1 MTTLAPPGKDKFA
14 TSNINSEQLATA
26 LRPWRRRLALQQ
38 ALSWTGRGIIT
49 GLILACLL
57 LLISRLIPW
66 VTAPRWAIGI
76 GIACC
81 LFAFSASI
89 WYRPSLAR
97 TARLVD
103 ARLSLHDRTGTA
115 WEMRNETAPLYG
127 LQQRDALKQLSQHV
141 PSKAISLRPRRS
153 SLVTSGIV
161 VVALALLVLLPN
173 PMTAALQQQAAFQA
187 RIAKQI
193 TGIEHLRSSLAQ
205 QTNTPAQQRAQ
216 VDQILRDLETKL
228 QNAHNETEAQQ
239 AIAEAEARLN
249 QLRDPQA
256 NNQAQAHA
264 IASSSLASSSNA
276 SLSAV
281 GQALATNDSK
291 RLSNALQNLASQ
303 VSHMTPAQRAQLAQ
317 QIENAA
323 NQANQNPKL
332 RAALHQLAKAIA
344 NGNPGEIADAT
355 NALEIA
361 ASQDATSQAQAN
373 SINQATQN
381 LQQAANKLASATDGT
396 NSQGQSQ
403 KQGQDQN
410 GQGQSNGQGQG
421 QQGQGQRQGQG
432 QNGQSQGQGIGSS
445 NGDGGR
451 GNHTGSKSGQNEQVF
466 VPGQTG
472 SGSSTQSNDGNN
484 SVVQNGS
491 SVPYSQVIERYKQM
505 AHDAID
511 NSDISPDLK
520 DLVHGYFNTLE
531 GR

>member
-1 MTTLAPPGKDKFA
+1 MATLAPPGNVKAKFV
-14 TSNINSEQLATA
+14 TSNTNSEQLATA
-26 LRPWRRRLALQQ
+26 LRPWHRRLALQQ
-38 ALSWTGRGIIT
+38 ALSWTGRGIIS

-57 LLISRLIPW
+57 LLVSRLTPW

-76 GIACC
+76 GIACS
-81 LFAFSASI
+81 LFAFSAAI

-97 TARLVD
+97 VARLVD
-103 ARLSLHDRTGTA
+103 ARLSLQDRMSTA
-115 WEMRNETAPLYG
+115 WEMRKETAPLYA
-127 LQQRDALKQLSQHV
+127 LQRDDALKQLSQHV
-141 PSKAISLRPRRS
+141 PSAAISVRPRRS
-153 SLVTSGIV
+153 SMVTSGIV
-161 VVALALLVLLPN
+161 VVAIALLVLLPN
-173 PMTAALQQQAAFQA
+173 PMTTVLQQQAAFQV

-193 TGIEHLRSSLAQ
+193 VAIEHLRTSLAQ
-205 QTNTPAQQRAQ
+205 LTNTSPQQRAQ
-216 VDQILRDLETKL
+216 IDQILRDLETKL

-239 AIAEAEARLN
+239 AIAEAQARLN

-264 IASSSLASSSNA
+264 NASSSLESSSNA

-291 RLSNALQNLASQ
+291 RLSNALQNLTSQ

-344 NGNPGEIADAT
+344 DGSPSEIADAT

-361 ASQDATSQAQAN
+361 ASQDATAQAQAN
-373 SINQATQN
+373 SIDQATQR
-381 LQQAANKLASATDGT
+381 LQQAANTLASATDGT
-396 NSQGQSQ
+396 NSQGQN
-403 KQGQDQN
+403 QN
-410 GQGQSNGQGQG
+410 QGQGQNGQGQG

-432 QNGQSQGQGIGSS
+432 NGQDQVQGSGSG
-445 NGDGGR
+445 NGSGGR

-466 VPGQTG
+466 VPGQIG
-472 SGSSTQSNDGNN
+472 SGSSAQSNNGNN

-511 NSDISPDLK
+511 NSDISPDRK
-520 DLVHGYFNTLE
+520 DLVHGYFNSLE
-531 GR
+531 GQ